1 MKDYTNRVELIAIP
15 IVAVVL
21 GVLVILAVAA
31 DTGPWAWILAIVA
44 AIALLIALGVAW
56 SRRHPHPTADTA
68 PPPAAA
74 PPEADGSYRI
84 LVIADESC
92 VEPGFATEIASHG
105 AGRKVEALV
114 IAPAIGSRLARWT
127 GDESAHADARQHLD
141 DTVTSLARAGITAR
155 GETGADDPLQAADD
169 GLREFP
175 ANEIVFVDEA
185 GDEYGLGRAGRRRRG
200 PQPLLGPGHAHRAAG
215 LTFGGAVVGKEV
227 AWPEAS
233 SRGATTSGL
242 SSAASARRA
251 FWPRSPSSSRA
262 RPPRC

>member
-1 MKDYTNRVELIAIP
+1 LKDYTTRVELIAIP

-31 DTGPWAWILAIVA
+31 NTGPWAWILALVGGIV
-44 AIALLIALGVAW
+44 LLILLGVRW
-56 SRRHPHPTADTA
+56 SRRNPHPAAATA

-74 PPEADGSYRI
+74 APSEDGSYRI
-84 LVIADESC
+84 LVIADEGFM
-92 VEPGFATEIASHG
+92 EPAFANEIASHG

-141 DTVTSLARAGITAR
+141 DTVMSLARAGITAR

-175 ANEIVFVDEA
+175 ANEIVFVTK
-185 GDEYGLGRAGRRRRG
+185 
-200 PQPLLGPGHAHRAAG
+200 PGTSTDWVEEGVVDAAR
-215 LTFGGAVVGKEV
+215 
-227 AWPEAS
+227 
-233 SRGATTSGL
+233 SRYSVPVTHIAL
-242 SSAASARRA
+242 PA
-251 FWPRSPSSSRA
+251 
-262 RPPRC
+262 